1 MIFRNKLE
9 YLYLELFSSLVL
21 CLLVRLEPN
30 LLTNIRLGWKILPET
45 NTSLL
50 QKFVNYGNKKFY
62 NIGPRS
68 DTPSCDITYDR
79 HSYDSRGFINAP

>member
-9 YLYLELFSSLVL
+9 YLYLELFPSLVL

-45 NTSLL
+45 NTLAYYENS
-50 QKFVNYGNKKFY
+50 
-62 NIGPRS
+62 
-68 DTPSCDITYDR
+68 
-79 HSYDSRGFINAP
+79 